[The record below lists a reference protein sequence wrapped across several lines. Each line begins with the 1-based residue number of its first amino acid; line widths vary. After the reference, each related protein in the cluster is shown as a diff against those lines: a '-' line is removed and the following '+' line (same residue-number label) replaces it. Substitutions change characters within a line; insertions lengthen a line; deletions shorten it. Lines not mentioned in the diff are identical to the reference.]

1 MGKAIEDIAGC
12 EVFLKAVETL
22 KATKRLRVIE
32 NDHEGQETTSLG
44 FVIWLRYFREN
55 VTSSFQIQRRIDT
68 TSPHSSEFKFNP
80 FWHIQI
86 CTHIWAWLNECKL
99 KNVNGVGGGVE
110 GQGHGSGGRLLSHW
124 GEWLSNCGLTHPPTS
139 QSHQFANRTKENLT
153 QLISWDPL
161 WTLLLTQLLG
171 WMVSLGSAR
180 ISYFPNINIFV
191 IVQNKNVLR
200 RGRQCFLMWL

>member
-32 NDHEGQETTSLG
+32 NDHEGQQTTSLG
-44 FVIWLRYFREN
+44 FVSWLRYFREN
-55 VTSSFQIQRRIDT
+55 VKSSFQIQGRIDT
-68 TSPHSSEFKFNP
+68 TSPYSSEFKFNP

-124 GEWLSNCGLTHPPTS
+124 GEWLSNCGLTHPPVNPT
-139 QSHQFANRTKENLT
+139 NLPT
-153 QLISWDPL
+153 EQKKTLHSWSVGTLREPFYWPNCWVGWWAWVVLEYLIFQI
-161 WTLLLTQLLG
+161 LTYLSSFRIR
-171 WMVSLGSAR
+171 MYFVEAVSVS
-180 ISYFPNINIFV
+180 
-191 IVQNKNVLR
+191 
-200 RGRQCFLMWL
+200 